1 MGDSSLGD
9 SLLRKHGLPALGSVF
24 LVFMPGG
31 VVLASLIAICVHTGT
46 LWPWGMVVHEDGR
59 RTLAET
65 VFYFE
70 HAAREL
76 LIDLLLGVAVAG
88 SVLRFYP
95 AVSPSSTGRRRA
107 RRMLFSFLV
116 LSAAVI
122 GVILVG
128 AGMQAGSQEVT
139 ANLMQMYTREGA
151 VPAPGAHWRYHL
163 LSRLG
168 VMLSCYT
175 LTGFSRRLADQDL
188 PAGPRGSRKVFL
200 IAVAVLLAPGLF
212 VGFTTE
218 PFASSVYLGHQARE
232 IVTHTLVTAPWAL
245 GLCLWLRRRVMAETG
260 KSGSRGV
267 SGELWIVAGS
277 AVLIYCYLIVGAVIT
292 GARAEAQTDSLVR
305 LVAVHFLEHSFSY
318 LVTPLVAGSICL
330 WSVRASLKRKQ
341 GTA

>member
-1 MGDSSLGD
+1 M
-9 SLLRKHGLPALGSVF
+9 RKHGLPALGSVF

-31 VVLASLIAICVHTGT
+31 VVLASLIAICVHTGA

-76 LIDLLLGVAVAG
+76 PIDLLLSVAVAG

-95 AVSPSSTGRRRA
+95 AVPRASTGRWS

-116 LSAAVI
+116 LSAAVM

-128 AGMQAGSQEVT
+128 AGMQAGVQGVT

-151 VPAPGAHWRYHL
+151 VPTPGAHWRYHL

-168 VMLSCYT
+168 VMLSCYA
-175 LTGFSRRLADQDL
+175 LMGFSRRLSDQDP
-188 PAGPRGSRKVFL
+188 PAGPRGSSKVFL

-218 PFASSVYLGHQARE
+218 PFASSVFLGHQARE
-232 IVTHTLVTAPWAL
+232 IVTHMLVTAPWAL
-245 GLCLWLRRRVMAETG
+245 GLCLWLRQRVMAETG
-260 KSGSRGV
+260 KSGSRGTARD
-267 SGELWIVAGS
+267 LWVVAGS

-292 GARAEAQTDSLVR
+292 GARAEARTDSLVR
-305 LVAVHFLEHSFSY
+305 LVAVHFLEHSFTY
-318 LVTPLVAGSICL
+318 VVTPVVAGSIYL
-330 WSVRASLKRKQ
+330 WSVSGALKRRQ
-341 GTA
+341 GTE

>member
-1 MGDSSLGD
+1 M
-9 SLLRKHGLPALGSVF
+9 RKHGLTALGSVF

-76 LIDLLLGVAVAG
+76 PIDLLLSVAVAG

-95 AVSPSSTGRRRA
+95 AVPRASTGRRQS
-107 RRMLFSFLV
+107 RRMLFPFLV
-116 LSAAVI
+116 LSAVVM

-128 AGMQAGSQEVT
+128 AGMQAGVQGVT

-168 VMLSCYT
+168 VMLSCYA
-175 LTGFSRRLADQDL
+175 LTGFSRRLSDQD
-188 PAGPRGSRKVFL
+188 PSVGPTGSAKVFL

-212 VGFTTE
+212 VGFTTA

-232 IVTHTLVTAPWAL
+232 LVTHTLVTAPWAL
-245 GLCLWLRRRVMAETG
+245 GLCLWLRQRVMPETG